1 MTRVHVV
8 GAGLA
13 GLAAA
18 VRLAAAGRLVT
29 VYESSGHA
37 GGRCRSFHD
46 SVLGAVIDNGNH
58 MLLSGNRS
66 VMAYLDE
73 TGAADPL
80 SGPGDAAFPFVDLA
94 SGARW
99 TVRPNAG
106 PVPWWILCPG
116 RRPPGTRPV
125 DFLAALRL
133 RQAGPAATVEEVLG
147 DTGALYARF
156 WEPLAVAA
164 LNTPADRAAAA
175 PLWQV
180 LTETFAGGAALCRP
194 LAARTSL
201 SDSFVTPA
209 LSTLAA
215 AGADIRYAHRLKGV
229 ERRNGAISYL
239 DFSDTGVVVQ
249 SADSVIL
256 ALPPAGLKAV
266 FPDMALP
273 DGSHAI
279 VNAHFRLAAP
289 LSAGDDVSMLGLVG
303 GLAHWLFIR
312 GDIVSVTVSA
322 ADELALEPADSIAC
336 RLWRD
341 VCHAL
346 DWRGAAIPPYRIVK
360 ERRATFSQ
368 TPAAMRLRAKTRTAT
383 ANLYLAGDWTDTGLP
398 ATIESAIRSG
408 HAAAQAVLGG

>member
-29 VYESSGHA
+29 IYESSGHA

-46 SVLGAVIDNGNH
+46 SVLDAVIDNGNH

-73 TGAADPL
+73 TGAADSL
-80 SGPGDAAFPFVDLA
+80 SGPRNAAFPFIDLTN
-94 SGARW
+94 GARW
-99 TVRPNAG
+99 TIQPNAG

-116 RRPPGTRPV
+116 RRPPGSRAA

-133 RQAGPAATVEEVLG
+133 RRAGPDATVEEVLG
-147 DTGALYARF
+147 NTGALYARF

-164 LNTPADRAAAA
+164 LNTPAHRAAAA

-201 SDSFVTPA
+201 SDSFVMPA
-209 LSTLAA
+209 LSKLAA

-229 ERRNGAISYL
+229 ERRHEAIGYL

-249 SADSVIL
+249 PADSVIM

-266 FPDMALP
+266 FPDMAVP
-273 DGSHAI
+273 EGSHAI
-279 VNAHFRLAAP
+279 VNAHYRLAAP
-289 LSAGDDVSMLGLVG
+289 PSAGDGVSILGLVG

-322 ADELALEPADSIAC
+322 ADELAQEPADSIAF
-336 RLWRD
+336 RLWQD
-341 VCHAL
+341 VSRAL
-346 DWRGAAIPPYRIVK
+346 DIRGEAIPPYRIVK

-368 TPAAMRLRAKTRTAT
+368 TPAALRLRANTRTAIP
-383 ANLYLAGDWTDTGLP
+383 NLYLAGDWTDTGLP

-408 HAAAQAVLGG
+408 HAAAQAVLEG